1 MGRGLQKTL
10 ETGQIAPEVT
20 FQGLDGRESA
30 LTEMLRKGSVLLA
43 FYKASCPTC
52 QLTLP
57 YLDRLH
63 GEGFQVYAISQDD
76 IRTSRYFNDAFGIQ
90 SMETL
95 IDPAGMKY
103 PASNAFGI
111 THVPAMFLVEP
122 GGSISWSWS
131 GFHRKQ
137 LEILAEKAGRPIFH
151 EGEVVPE
158 AKPG

>member
-1 MGRGLQKTL
+1 MGRGFQKTL
-10 ETGQIAPEVT
+10 ETGQIVPEVS
-20 FQGLDGRESA
+20 FQGLDGVTATLAS
-30 LTEMLRKGSVLLA
+30 MLARGQVLLA

-63 GEGFQVYAISQDD
+63 GEGFQVCAVSQDD
-76 IRTSRYFNDAFGIQ
+76 VRTAHAFNEEFGIQ

-95 IDPAGMKY
+95 IDPAGMNY

-111 THVPAMFLVEP
+111 TQVPAMFLVEP
-122 GGSISWSWS
+122 GGNISWSWS
-131 GFHRKQ
+131 GFHKKQ
-137 LEILAEKAGRPIFH
+137 LEILAEKAGRPIFDD
-151 EGEVVPE
+151 GEIVPE